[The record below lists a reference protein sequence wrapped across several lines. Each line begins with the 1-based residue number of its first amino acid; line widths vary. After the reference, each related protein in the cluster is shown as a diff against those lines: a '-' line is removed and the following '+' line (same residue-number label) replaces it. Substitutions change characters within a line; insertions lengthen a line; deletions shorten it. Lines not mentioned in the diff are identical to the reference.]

1 MRPSQASPGIA
12 RQKRTPFSKDTVGVA
27 LLGIFVLQHF
37 FQAAC
42 ARLCRATTLRSHS
55 DLAGI
60 CPAVP

>member
-37 FQAAC
+37 FKRLVHDC
-42 ARLCRATTLRSHS
+42 AEQPH
-55 DLAGI
+55 
-60 CPAVP
+60 